1 MLRVTLVED
10 IKHGDVLYYKGK
22 KWEVSDV
29 RGACG
34 LYDFMLESGKEVV
47 MLDRVMYNRT
57 SKNFYY
63 RMVSGNKFIGK
74 LEQYNLNVVK

>member
-10 IKHGDVLYYKGK
+10 IKNKDVLYYNGK
-22 KWEVSDV
+22 QWKVTDV
-29 RGACG
+29 RSVNGM
-34 LYDFMLESGKEVV
+34 YDFMLTSGDEVV

-63 RMVSGNKFIGK
+63 RMVSNNKFIGK
-74 LEQYNLNVVK
+74 LEQFQLNVVN